1 MEYIKFTKRDAFS
14 KELAQKVN
22 DYLKSNNLKKFGSWR
37 ILLKV
42 PLMFS
47 IYLLPYF
54 LMVFG
59 VIESKWI
66 MLLMSL
72 TMGVGMAGIGL
83 SIMHDANH
91 GSFSNIP
98 WVNKMMTYS
107 MEILGGNGLN
117 WRIQHNVL
125 HHSFTNVHDLDEDI
139 RPVGLLRFS
148 PNEPKK
154 KIHKF
159 QVYYAWFFYGL
170 MTLSWMTNKDFAQL
184 IRYKKKDL
192 LSAQN
197 VTYSK
202 AMFFLIFTKLLYY
215 VAIAVIPLVVM
226 DISWWQWLIG
236 FFSMH
241 FVSGS
246 ILAFIFQPAHVI
258 PETSF
263 VTVENHQEE
272 NPDESWAIHQMKTT
286 ANFENWNPILT
297 WYVGGLNYQI
307 EHHLFPDIS
316 HVHYPK
322 IAKIVKTI
330 AEKHGV
336 PYNYHRT
343 WGGAIF
349 SHLRLLN
356 RLGKA

>member
-14 KELAQKVN
+14 KELALKVN
-22 DYLKSNNLKKFGSWR
+22 DYLKANNLKKFGSWK

-42 PLMFS
+42 PFMFS

-59 VIESKWI
+59 VIESKWM
-66 MLLMSL
+66 MLVMAL
-72 TMGVGMAGIGL
+72 TMGVGMSGIGL

-91 GSFSNIP
+91 GSFSKIS
-98 WVNKMMTYS
+98 WFNKMMSYS
-107 MEILGGNGLN
+107 MEFLGGNGLN

-192 LSAQN
+192 LAAQN

-202 AMFFLIFTKLLYY
+202 AMSFLIISKLLYY
-215 VAIAVIPLVVM
+215 VVIALIPLLIM
-226 DISWWQWLIG
+226 DITWWQWLIG
-236 FFSMH
+236 FFCMH

-246 ILAFIFQPAHVI
+246 ILAFIFQPAHVV

-263 VTVENHQEE
+263 VTVEKHQEE

-297 WYVGGLNYQI
+297 WYAGGLNYQI

-322 IAKIVKTI
+322 ISKIVKAI

-336 PYNYHRT
+336 PYHYHKT

-356 RLGKA
+356 RLGRA

>member
-14 KELAQKVN
+14 KELAQSVN
-22 DYLKSNNLKKFGSWR
+22 EYLKSKNLKKFGSWK
-37 ILLKV
+37 IYLKV
-42 PLMFS
+42 PILFS
-47 IYLLPYF
+47 LYLLPYI
-54 LMVFG
+54 LMICG
-59 VIESKWI
+59 VIENHWLMLI
-66 MLLMSL
+66 MAL
-72 TMGVGMAGIGL
+72 TMGIGMAGIGL

-91 GSFSNIP
+91 GSFSKRP
-98 WVNKMMTYS
+98 WVNKLMCYS
-107 MEILGGNGLN
+107 MEVLGGNSLN

-139 RPVGLLRFS
+139 RPVGILRFS
-148 PNEPKK
+148 PNEPVK

-184 IRYKKKDL
+184 YRYKKKDL
-192 LSAQN
+192 LKAQN
-197 VTYSK
+197 ISYKK
-202 AMFFLIFTKLLYY
+202 AMTKMIIFKAIYY
-215 VAIAVIPLVVM
+215 FAITVMPFIFM
-226 DISWWQWLIG
+226 DITWWQYLIG
-236 FFSMH
+236 FFVMH

-258 PETSF
+258 PETTF
-263 VTVENHQEE
+263 LTVENHLED

-297 WYVGGLNYQI
+297 WYVGGLNFQI

-322 IAKIVKTI
+322 ISKIVKKV

-336 PYNYHRT
+336 PYHYHKT

-349 SHLRLLN
+349 NHLRLLN

>member
-1 MEYIKFTKRDAFS
+1 
-14 KELAQKVN
+14 
-22 DYLKSNNLKKFGSWR
+22 
-37 ILLKV
+37 
-42 PLMFS
+42 
-47 IYLLPYF
+47 
-54 LMVFG
+54 
-59 VIESKWI
+59 
-66 MLLMSL
+66 
-72 TMGVGMAGIGL
+72 
-83 SIMHDANH
+83 
-91 GSFSNIP
+91 
-98 WVNKMMTYS
+98 
-107 MEILGGNGLN
+107 
-117 WRIQHNVL
+117 
-125 HHSFTNVHDLDEDI
+125 
-139 RPVGLLRFS
+139 
-148 PNEPKK
+148 
-154 KIHKF
+154 
-159 QVYYAWFFYGL
+159 
-170 MTLSWMTNKDFAQL
+170 MTNKDFAQL

-192 LSAQN
+192 LAAQN

-202 AMFFLIFTKLLYY
+202 AMSFLIISKLLYY
-215 VAIAVIPLVVM
+215 VVIALIPLLIM
-226 DISWWQWLIG
+226 DITWWQWLIG
-236 FFSMH
+236 FFCMH

-246 ILAFIFQPAHVI
+246 ILAFIFQPAHVV

-322 IAKIVKTI
+322 ISKIVKAI

-336 PYNYHRT
+336 PYHYHKT

-356 RLGKA
+356 RLGRA

>member
-22 DYLKSNNLKKFGSWR
+22 DYLKSNNRKKFGSWR
-37 ILLKV
+37 IMLKV
-42 PLMFS
+42 PFLFS
-47 IYLLPYF
+47 LYLLPYF
-54 LMVFG
+54 LMIFG
-59 VIESKWI
+59 VIENTWL
-66 MLLMSL
+66 MLLLSAV
-72 TMGVGMAGIGL
+72 MGFGMAGIGL
-83 SIMHDANH
+83 AIMHDANH
-91 GSFSNIP
+91 GSFSKYA
-98 WVNKMMTYS
+98 WVNKVMSYS

-139 RPVGLLRFS
+139 KTVSILRFS
-148 PNEPKK
+148 PNDPVK

-159 QVYYAWFFYGL
+159 QVFYAWFFYGL
-170 MTLSWMTNKDFAQL
+170 MTLSWMTNKDFMQL
-184 IRYKKKDL
+184 IRYKKKEL
-192 LSAQN
+192 LQSQN
-197 VTYSK
+197 ISFRK
-202 AMFFLIFTKLLYY
+202 AMTFLIIAKTLYY
-215 VAIAVIPLVVM
+215 VAIALIPMLVM
-226 DISWWQWLIG
+226 DITWWQWLIG
-236 FFSMH
+236 FFTMH

-246 ILAFIFQPAHVI
+246 MLAFIFQPAHVV

-263 VTVENHQEE
+263 MTVENRTDQ

-286 ANFENWNPILT
+286 ANFENWNPIFT

-322 IAKIVKTI
+322 ISKIVKSV
-330 AEKHGV
+330 AAKHNV
-336 PYNYHRT
+336 PYNYHST
-343 WGGAIF
+343 WAGAIF
-349 SHLRLLN
+349 NHLRLLN

>member
-246 ILAFIFQPAHVI
+246 ILAFIFQPAHVL
-258 PETSF
+258 SL
-263 VTVENHQEE
+263 
-272 NPDESWAIHQMKTT
+272 IH
-286 ANFENWNPILT
+286 I
-297 WYVGGLNYQI
+297 
-307 EHHLFPDIS
+307 
-316 HVHYPK
+316 
-322 IAKIVKTI
+322 
-330 AEKHGV
+330 
-336 PYNYHRT
+336 
-343 WGGAIF
+343 
-349 SHLRLLN
+349 
-356 RLGKA
+356 